1 MVSHRWIIDRLLL
14 ARTHFAYGDQYDYF
28 DHFNTIGWTRLG
40 SKQHP
45 HALAV
50 LLSDG
55 PAGRKWM
62 DVGKPHTTFRDL
74 TQHISDP
81 ITTNDH
87 GWAEW
92 RCNGG
97 SVSVWVEEAAWPPG
111 A

>member
-74 TQHISDP
+74 TLSLIHI
-81 ITTNDH
+81 
-87 GWAEW
+87 
-92 RCNGG
+92 
-97 SVSVWVEEAAWPPG
+97 
-111 A
+111 